1 MATRYQFGTRTRC
14 YLNLLRWRRTAR
26 SEGIVKLQTPFKYNM
41 NIIVAAAN
49 KALVA
54 GFLVQAGRMVLSHL
68 SWRRSVKDACIA
80 DLEALNSPDIFRT
93 PLDTKPNISSIEERR
108 GNAPPARLNEMQLFK
123 RRTHS
128 RFCAKWARAVKGRFL
143 FANQCDD
150 SPINRAAVHRWLL
163 SEWKQLGIPYHHI
176 DLFMADTLELC
187 FEPTNEYWSVMS
199 KRKQRKFARMEYYNE
214 KKALSVM
221 R

>member
-1 MATRYQFGTRTRC
+1 MD
-14 YLNLLRWRRTAR
+14 
-26 SEGIVKLQTPFKYNM
+26 
-41 NIIVAAAN
+41 IIVAAAVI
-49 KALVA
+49 ALVA
-54 GFLVQAGRMVLSHL
+54 EFLVLAGRIVLSYL
-68 SWRRSVKDACIA
+68 SWRRSVRDACIA

-108 GNAPPARLNEMQLFK
+108 GNAPSSGLNETQLFK
-123 RRTHS
+123 RRTHN

-143 FANQCDD
+143 FANQCEDTT
-150 SPINRAAVHRWLL
+150 INRAAVHRWLL

-187 FEPTNEYWSVMS
+187 FEPTNEHLSVMS
-199 KRKQRKFARMEYYNE
+199 KKKQRKFARMEYYNE